1 MTYRQYFFI
10 GFSLFLILGVL
21 LALIFANTFR
31 MYGEK
36 EESGDARIMNAIDIE
51 VNEERI
57 FNNTNMIKNIIRDSS
72 DFENEMTNAT
82 LKMNADISQNDSDI
96 KSVHEVLS
104 ELKTKD
110 TELQSIDKKMEA
122 DWTKQFK
129 SLVTS
134 QQHTKDDL
142 LEQIDD
148 RFMFVDVSEET
159 SMRITELEETI
170 EDAEEQLN
178 SLRLELS
185 EVQYIK

>member
-31 MYGEK
+31 MYDAK
-36 EESGDARIMNAIDIE
+36 KESGDARIMNAIDIE

-57 FNNTNMIKNIIRDSS
+57 LNNTNMIKNIIKDSN
-72 DFENEMTNAT
+72 DFENDVTSAT
-82 LKMNADISQNDSDI
+82 IKMNDDISQNDSDI
-96 KSVHEVLS
+96 KSVHKVLS
-104 ELKTKD
+104 KLKMKD
-110 TELQSIDKKMEA
+110 TELQKKDKKMEE
-122 DWTKQFK
+122 DWTTQFNR
-129 SLVTS
+129 LVTS
-134 QQHTKDDL
+134 QQDTNNVL

-170 EDAEEQLN
+170 ETAEEQLDA
-178 SLRLELS
+178 LRLELS
-185 EVQYIK
+185 KVHHRK